1 MIKNVFYQ
9 GKASGMTLQAFD
21 KQAKVRAGCG
31 GAAAVSVAG
40 GVVAVFSAWLAYTN
54 SVGAAQ
60 MFSQG
65 QRTTKLI
72 FSKSERGQKAFAL
85 DYCAAGFVTEG
96 MCPETDASR
105 LLGRATT
112 HQPR

>member
-1 MIKNVFYQ
+1 
-9 GKASGMTLQAFD
+9 MTLQAFD

-40 GVVAVFSAWLAYTN
+40 GVVAVFSAWLAYTD

-96 MCPETDASR
+96 EPPPGGFWERDLEPGARCSVTGP
-105 LLGRATT
+105 L
-112 HQPR
+112 P